1 MLLLRIL
8 RSLAEP
14 ADKWILQAQ
23 ASQRL
28 IFEVDIE
35 VEVEVEIFV
44 QKIRFFDKSRDFP

>member
-35 VEVEVEIFV
+35 VEVEIFV